1 MATKQ
6 MQKTQKP
13 VDHFKAQDLD
23 ALNPLS
29 AAEQKMVDDFAAAG
43 AELAP
48 HKELIKRYE
57 SLKKKVGAI
66 AGDENRYPDADAPVL
81 LRGKSGIVEY
91 SARDEA
97 REISDKQGVVG
108 ALKAK
113 LGYDGL
119 LEIVNVNL
127 GDIDKYLSAAES
139 SKYIDEVP
147 GSRKLAAVNQK
158 P

>member
-29 AAEQKMVDDFAAAG
+29 AAEQKLVDDFAAAG

-48 HKELIKRYE
+48 FKELIKRYE
-57 SLKKKVGAI
+57 NLKKKVGSI
-66 AGDENRYPDADAPVL
+66 AGDENRYPDADSPVL
-81 LRGKSGIVEY
+81 LRGKTGIVEY
-91 SARDEA
+91 SARGNA
-97 REISDKQGVVG
+97 REITDKQGVVG
-108 ALKAK
+108 ALKTK

-119 LEIVNVNL
+119 LEIVNINL
-127 GDIDKYLSAAES
+127 GDVDKYLTPVES
-139 SKYIDEVP
+139 SKFIDDVH
-147 GSRKLAAVNQK
+147 GSRNLAAVNQK